1 MSTIISEGSVEH
13 LLQGGTSDDL
23 IGLKTRLDQKPPP
36 TTTTTTKQQHITDL
50 ANRFLLYV
58 CWFHCFIA

>member
-23 IGLKTRLDQKPPP
+23 IGLKTRLDQKTT
-36 TTTTTTKQQHITDL
+36 TTTTTTKQQQQQQQQRNNNT
-50 ANRFLLYV
+50 
-58 CWFHCFIA
+58 